1 MTAYVLAAATLRPH
15 VPPPPGI
22 DQEAYDAALLADS
35 YDLLDDLAGVTASVA
50 APGATLHEALHALG
64 PATIGAVISGDAP
77 DLPRLLVGKLFS
89 ACEDRLAGVL
99 PASDGRL
106 VGFAVRLPAPE
117 WVTFSLEDGLDAVH
131 AAAPRG
137 AVTVGPGW
145 HRLARPEDVSRLDP
159 RLEGWPHTRA
169 LLSGYAPG
177 YSSGGD
183 SASPWT

>member
-15 VPPPPGI
+15 VPAPPGI

-35 YDLLDDLAGVTASVA
+35 YDLLDDLAGVTASLA
-50 APGATLHEALHALG
+50 APGATLREALDALSG
-64 PATIGAVISGDAP
+64 ATIGAVIAGDAP
-77 DLPRLLVGKLFS
+77 DLPGLLVGKLFG
-89 ACEDRLAGVL
+89 ACEDRPAGVL

-117 WVTFSLEDGLDAVH
+117 WVTFGIDDGLDAVH

-145 HRLARPEDVSRLDP
+145 HRLARPEDVARLDP

-169 LLSGYAPG
+169 LLSGY
-177 YSSGGD
+177 SSGGD